1 LLKEKK
7 ILSLHA
13 LTARIK
19 KMADNKEFIIQIKGM
34 QIGKHH
40 YDFPIDG
47 SFFKE
52 FDNSLILDANL
63 DAEV

>member
-1 LLKEKK
+1 
-7 ILSLHA
+7 
-13 LTARIK
+13 
-19 KMADNKEFIIQIKGM
+19 MADNKEFIIQIKGM

-52 FDNSLILDANL
+52 FDNSLILDASPSRLNVIEEYGGVL
-63 DAEV
+63 NSIITKLPL